1 MISQNLDGALDDSL
15 GDWLDK
21 RGSKIVL
28 KIKYPKKGRYCT
40 SSADHEADD
49 VYILEFVLLFVI
61 RDCW

>member
-1 MISQNLDGALDDSL
+1 MIPQNLDGPLDDSL
-15 GDWLDK
+15 GDRLDK
-21 RGSKIVL
+21 RGSKIVQ
-28 KIKYPKKGRYCT
+28 KTKFPKKGRNCT